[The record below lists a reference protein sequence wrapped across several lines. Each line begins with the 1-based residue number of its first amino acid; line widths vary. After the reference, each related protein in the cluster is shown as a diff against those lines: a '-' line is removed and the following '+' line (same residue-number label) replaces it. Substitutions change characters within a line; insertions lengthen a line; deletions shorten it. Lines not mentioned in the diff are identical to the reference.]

1 MNKQLFQWL
10 ALALLIVMLAACADA
25 AVPVVEATEE
35 AVATAEVVVAPTIE
49 PTLPPAE
56 SGVTIEILTAAETRA
71 VTLAEMQQLPVTE
84 GFAGIKSSTGRI
96 TPPST
101 YTGVA
106 VRDLIAL
113 VGGIEENMG
122 INVVADDGYSITFSY
137 NQIMN
142 GEFITY
148 DPATGNELASP
159 PELTLIIAYA
169 RDGEPLPEDSDG
181 SVRLAIVSAENNQ
194 VTDGHWSVKWVRGVE
209 VRDFGE
215 DWLLHM
221 EGANSGDIDRASFES
236 CSAPGCHVATWT
248 DDSAQEWSGVS
259 LWLLAGWIDDEIQ
272 HEGPAFN
279 DALANGGYTVDVV
292 AADGYTVTFDAVR
305 LLRNDNI
312 FVANK
317 VNGNPLNED
326 NFPLRLVGSDLA
338 RNERVGAIAEIILH
352 LPEAPAYGT
361 EPIFRIF
368 GLVAAEQ
375 NLSEADLHALEVVD
389 ITAEHPRNGPT
400 PYTGVTLN
408 ALLTLADIQQGAAT
422 LVLTASDGYAVE
434 LPLADVLL
442 CGECL
447 LAFTETP
454 GSLYTVMPGF
464 EGGAWVK
471 EIVSIEIK

>member
-1 MNKQLFQWL
+1 MTKQLFQWL
-10 ALALLIVMLAACADA
+10 GLAALIVLLAACADA
-25 AVPVVEATEE
+25 AAPVVEATE
-35 AVATAEVVVAPTIE
+35 AVVATTEVVIEPTTE

-56 SGVTIEILTAAETRA
+56 LGVTIEIVTAAETRA
-71 VTLAEMQQLPVTE
+71 VTLAELQQLPVTE
-84 GFAGIKSSTGRI
+84 GYAGIKSSTGRI

-106 VRDLIAL
+106 ISDLVTL

-181 SVRLAIVSAENNQ
+181 SARLAIVSAENNQ

-209 VRDFGE
+209 LRDFGE

-221 EGANSGDIDRASFES
+221 EGAVSGDIDRASFES

-279 DALANGGYTVDVV
+279 DALANAGYTVDVV
-292 AADGYTVTFDAVR
+292 AADGYTVTFDAAR

-326 NFPLRLVGSDLA
+326 NFPLRLVGADLA
-338 RNERVGAIAEIILH
+338 RNERVGAIAEIIVH

-361 EPIFRIF
+361 EPILRIF

-375 NLSEADLHALEVVD
+375 NLSEADLHALDVVD
-389 ITAEHPRNGPT
+389 IIAEHPRNGPT
-400 PYTGVTLN
+400 PYTGIYLN
-408 ALLTLADIQQGAAT
+408 ALLALAGVQQGAAT
-422 LVLTASDGYAVE
+422 LVLTAADGYAVE
-434 LPLADVLL
+434 LPLADVLA
-442 CGECL
+442 CADCL

-471 EIVSIEIK
+471 EIVSVEVK

>member
-1 MNKQLFQWL
+1 MTKQLFQWL
-10 ALALLIVMLAACADA
+10 GLAVLIVLLAACADA
-25 AVPVVEATEE
+25 AAPVVEATE
-35 AVATAEVVVAPTIE
+35 AIIATQEVVLEPTVE

-56 SGVTIEILTAAETRA
+56 PGVTVEILTAAETRA
-71 VTLAEMQQLPVTE
+71 VTLAELQQLPVTE
-84 GFAGIKSSTGRI
+84 GYAGIKSSTGRI
-96 TPPST
+96 TPPAL

-106 VRDLIAL
+106 FSDLVAL
-113 VGGIEENMG
+113 VGGVDENMG

-137 NQIMN
+137 NQIMS

-159 PELTLIIAYA
+159 PDLTLILAYA

-181 SVRLAIVSAENNQ
+181 LLRLAIVSAENNQ

-221 EGANSGDIDRASFES
+221 EGAISGDVDRASFES

-259 LWLLAGWIDDEIQ
+259 LWLLIGWIDDEIQ

-279 DALANGGYTVDVV
+279 DALANAGYTVDVV
-292 AADGYTVTFDAVR
+292 ASDGYTVTFDAAR

-326 NFPLRLVGSDLA
+326 NFPLRLVGADLA

-368 GLVAAEQ
+368 GLVTAEQ
-375 NLSEADLHALEVVD
+375 NLSEADLHGMEVVD

-408 ALLTLADIQQGAAT
+408 ALLTLAGVQEGAAT
-422 LVLTASDGYAVE
+422 LVLTAADGYAVE

-442 CGECL
+442 CADCL

-454 GSLYTVMPGF
+454 GSLYAVMPGF

-471 EIVSIEIK
+471 EIVSVEIK

>member
-1 MNKQLFQWL
+1 MTKQLFQWL
-10 ALALLIVMLAACADA
+10 ALAALIALLAACADA
-25 AVPVVEATEE
+25 APVVEATE
-35 AVATAEVVVAPTIE
+35 AVVATTEVVVEPTTE

-56 SGVTIEILTAAETRA
+56 LGVTIEIVTAAETRA
-71 VTLAEMQQLPVTE
+71 VTLAELQQLPVTE
-84 GFAGIKSSTGRI
+84 GYAGIKSSTGRI
-96 TPPST
+96 TPPTT

-106 VRDLIAL
+106 VSDLVTL

-181 SVRLAIVSAENNQ
+181 SARLAIVSAENNQ

-209 VRDFGE
+209 LRDFGE

-221 EGANSGDIDRASFES
+221 EGAVSGDIDRASFES

-279 DALANGGYTVDVV
+279 DALANAGYTVDVV
-292 AADGYTVTFDAVR
+292 AADGYTVTFDAAR

-326 NFPLRLVGSDLA
+326 NFPLRLVGADLA
-338 RNERVGAIAEIILH
+338 RNERVGAIAEIIVH

-361 EPIFRIF
+361 EPILRIF
-368 GLVAAEQ
+368 GLVAVEQ
-375 NLSEADLHALEVVD
+375 NLSEADLHALDVVD

-400 PYTGVTLN
+400 PYTGIYLN
-408 ALLTLADIQQGAAT
+408 ALLALAGVQQGAAT
-422 LVLTASDGYAVE
+422 LVLTAADGYAVE
-434 LPLADVLL
+434 LPLADVLA
-442 CGECL
+442 CADCL

-471 EIVSIEIK
+471 EIVSVEVK